1 MSKLFADLYT
11 QTVEIQGEKFTIK
24 KLSLKDQMEA
34 SKTLEG
40 DMVKGSVEML
50 SKSLVKWE
58 TAEGVAVETSDENI
72 MRLCADVVL
81 KLSQEISKYN
91 GLETEKEKN

>member
-11 QTVEIQGEKFTIK
+11 KTIDIQGEKFTIK

-34 SKTLEG
+34 SKTLET
-40 DMVKGSVEML
+40 DMVRGSVEMIN
-50 SKSLVKWE
+50 KSLTKWE
-58 TAEGVAVETSDENI
+58 TAEGTEVETSDDNI

-81 KLSQEISKYN
+81 KLSQAISKYN
-91 GLETEKEKN
+91 GLEVEKEKN